1 MGVRWAGRRGIGILA
16 AVAVLGGVIGAV
28 PPAAG
33 AAPSPRAANTAPA
46 TQWSTSSD
54 AARRALLF
62 VVPGLAWR
70 DLDGKDGKALPHLR
84 RLTGESAV
92 ANLSSR
98 APKLRSDLTSGYVTL
113 GAGNKAVG
121 VGPTDDGSGLQP
133 DGAAFEAREPVGG
146 QAAGAVFGRRTGRP
160 TDEGIVHLG
169 IAETIGANRDSSFGA
184 EVGAL
189 GDSLADAGWS
199 RAVVA
204 NGDGT
209 DTELANE
216 VSDRRHRD
224 AVAALM
230 GHDGTVPAGAV
241 GRQLLAR
248 DPAAPYGVR
257 LDPARVE
264 MAFAQQWR
272 DRSVVLVEASD
283 LIRADAYRAVST
295 PAHARE
301 VRREALASAD
311 ELAGRLLAHVDPA
324 RDAVIVLGTA
334 PAKEDAALAVAS
346 VRAPGIEPGLL
357 RSGTTQRAGF
367 VQLMDV
373 APTVLDLVGLE
384 PATSMRGR
392 TMEVASTSG
401 TATSRRAQL
410 VDAEEAARFRARIV
424 DQVAAAFIGLQ
435 CGLIAATLCSTT
447 GVARKVGDAIVPAL
461 ASSALAFGPAVY
473 LARLL
478 PLHQLGIAPYWAFLV
493 LATIALAA
501 IARLFARGRP
511 LDALVLGLGTIV
523 AVLVADGVTGSN
535 LQLNSAFGFSPE
547 VAGRFIG
554 YGNAGYAL
562 LAAAAL
568 LLAGL
573 LAHRLTPRFGA
584 RHAAWT
590 AIAVLGIALVADG
603 APFWGADVGGVLSMV
618 PAYGVAAVLLLG
630 WKLRVRVRTVVAF
643 GAATVVAIAGAA
655 ALDMQRPA
663 GARTHLGRLVEQVR
677 GEGPSAFTSVVQR
690 KLEMNLASVS
700 SSIWRILVPIALAFL
715 AYLAFA
721 GARPLRDVLRRI
733 PPLASALAGFAVLLV
748 VGYALNDTGIMVPA
762 LMLGIL
768 VPVIAVL
775 IVERVGVATP
785 SHPEAP
791 ELETV

>member
-16 AVAVLGGVIGAV
+16 AVAVIGGVIGAV
-28 PPAAG
+28 PPPAG
-33 AAPSPRAANTAPA
+33 AELAAPPSRSASSIAPRA
-46 TQWSTSSD
+46 STDRD
-54 AARRALLF
+54 AAHRVLLF

-70 DLDGKDGKALPHLR
+70 DLAGEAGKELPHLR
-84 RLTGESAV
+84 RLTGQSAV

-121 VGPTDDGSGLQP
+121 VGPTDDTSGLQP
-133 DGAAFEAREPVGG
+133 DGAAFEARETVGG
-146 QAAGAVFGRRTGRP
+146 QAAGAVFERRTGRRA
-160 TDEGIVHLG
+160 DAGLVHLG
-169 IAETIGANRDSSFGA
+169 IAETVDANRDSAFGA

-189 GDSLADAGWS
+189 GDTLADAGWS

-216 VSDRRHRD
+216 AADRRHRD

-241 GRQLLAR
+241 GTELLAQ
-248 DPAAPYGVR
+248 DPGAPYGVR

-264 MAFAQQWR
+264 LAFAQQWR

-283 LIRADAYRAVST
+283 LIRADEYRAVST
-295 PAHARE
+295 PTHARE
-301 VRREALASAD
+301 VRHEALVSAD

-324 RDAVIVLGTA
+324 RDAIVVLGTA

-346 VRAPGIEPGLL
+346 VRAPGTEPGLL

-392 TMEVASTSG
+392 PMEVADHAG
-401 TATSRRAQL
+401 TAASRRAEL
-410 VDAEEAARFRARIV
+410 VDADDAARFRAEIV

-447 GVARKVGDAIVPAL
+447 GVARKLGDTVVPGL
-461 ASSALAFGPAVY
+461 ASGALAFGPAVY

-478 PLHQLGIAPYWAFLV
+478 PLHELGLAAYWGFLL
-493 LATIALAA
+493 LATVALAA
-501 IARLFARGRP
+501 LARLFARGRP
-511 LDALVLGLGTIV
+511 IDALLIGLGTIV

-554 YGNAGYAL
+554 YGNAGYAM

-573 LAHRLTPRFGA
+573 LTHRLAPRFGP
-584 RHAAWT
+584 RHAAWI
-590 AIAVLGIALVADG
+590 AIAVLGVALVADG
-603 APFWGADVGGVLSMV
+603 APVWGADVGGVLSMV

-630 WKLRVRVRTVVAF
+630 RRLRVRVRTVVAF
-643 GAATVVAIAGAA
+643 GAATLAAIAGAA

-677 GEGPSAFTSVVQR
+677 GEGPSALTSVVQR

-715 AYLAFA
+715 AYLAIA
-721 GARPLRDVLRRI
+721 GARPLRGVLRRI
-733 PPLASALAGFAVLLV
+733 PPLGSALVGFAVLLV
-748 VGYALNDTGIMVPA
+748 LGYALNDTGIMVPA
-762 LMLGIL
+762 LMLGVL
-768 VPVIAVL
+768 VPVVSVL
-775 IVERVGVATP
+775 IVEWTRR
-785 SHPEAP
+785 AP
-791 ELETV
+791 ALLDAPDA

>member
-28 PPAAG
+28 PPSASATP
-33 AAPSPRAANTAPA
+33 ATPSPRTETARPEPA
-46 TQWSTSSD
+46 SASD
-54 AARRALLF
+54 ATRRVLLF

-70 DLDGKDGKALPHLR
+70 DLDGTAGRALPHLR

-121 VGPTDDGSGLQP
+121 VGPSDDGSGLQP
-133 DGAAFEAREPVGG
+133 DGAAFETRETVGG
-146 QAAGAVFGRRTGRP
+146 QAAGAVFERRTGQRA
-160 TDEGIVHLG
+160 DQGLVHLG
-169 IAETIGANRDSSFGA
+169 IAETVGANRDSAFGA

-189 GDSLADAGWS
+189 GDTLARAGWS

-209 DTELANE
+209 DADLANE
-216 VSDRRHRD
+216 AADRRHRD

-241 GRQLLAR
+241 GPELLTP
-248 DPAAPYGVR
+248 DPTAPYGVR

-264 MAFAQQWR
+264 LAFAQQWH

-283 LIRADAYRAVST
+283 LVRADEYRAVST

-301 VRREALASAD
+301 VRHEALVAAD
-311 ELAGRLLAHVDPA
+311 ELAGRLLGHVDPA
-324 RDAVIVLGTA
+324 RDAVVVLGTA

-373 APTVLDLVGLE
+373 APTVLDLVGIE
-384 PATSMRGR
+384 PARSMRGR
-392 TMEVASTSG
+392 PMVVADHAG
-401 TATSRRAQL
+401 TAASRRAQL
-410 VDAEEAARFRARIV
+410 VDADDAARFRAEIV

-435 CGLIAATLCSTT
+435 CGLIAATFCSTT
-447 GVARKVGDAIVPAL
+447 GVARKVGDVVVPAL
-461 ASSALAFGPAVY
+461 ASGALAFGPAVY

-478 PLHQLGIAPYWAFLV
+478 PLHELGLAAYWAFLL

-501 IARLFARGRP
+501 LARLCARGRP
-511 LDALVLGLGTIV
+511 LDALLIGLGTIV

-573 LAHRLTPRFGA
+573 LAHRLAPRFGA
-584 RHAAWT
+584 RHAAWV
-590 AIAVLGIALVADG
+590 AVAVLGIALAADG

-630 WKLRVRVRTVVAF
+630 WRLRVRLRTVAAF
-643 GAATVVAIAGAA
+643 GAATAVAIAGAA

-677 GEGPSAFTSVVQR
+677 GEGPSAFTSVVRR
-690 KLEMNLASVS
+690 KLEMNIASVS

-715 AYLAFA
+715 AYLALA
-721 GARPLRDVLRRI
+721 GARPLVDLVRRI

-748 VGYALNDTGIMVPA
+748 LGDALNDTGIMVPA
-762 LMLGIL
+762 LMLGVL
-768 VPVIAVL
+768 VPVVSVL
-775 IVERVGVATP
+775 IVEP
-785 SHPEAP
+785 SHADRP
-791 ELETV
+791 ELETA